1 MQILE
6 INLFIK
12 ALPKIQTIMSTE
24 NNRNTRLQKL
34 SGSDFEISDGEQDIR
49 GWDVKDASGKQ
60 LGEVEDLIFDY
71 ESRKVRYLV
80 VDLEEND
87 FDLDDKEVL
96 VPIGI
101 AELHENDDDVILQ
114 GVSAE
119 HMRSL
124 PEYDED
130 RFDTDHETSI
140 RSVFG
145 GLGGAALG
153 AAGMAG
159 SSNNNSDF
167 YNNEQFNDENLYRN
181 RRGRGETDN
190 ERVIPVVNEE
200 LEVGKREEETGGL
213 RLRSRVVEKEVSED
227 VNLRE
232 ENVNVERTAVNRL
245 ATEGDLREDTI
256 EMKEF
261 KEVPVVNK
269 EARVVEEISLSK
281 EVTDREET
289 ISDTVRNTE
298 VDIDEDDELRRDTR
312 KNDM

>member
-1 MQILE
+1 
-6 INLFIK
+6 
-12 ALPKIQTIMSTE
+12 MSTE
-24 NNRNTRLQKL
+24 NSRNTRLQKL

-71 ESRKVRYLV
+71 ETRKVRYLV

-119 HMRSL
+119 QMRSL

-140 RSVFG
+140 RNVFG

-153 AAGMAG
+153 AGGMAG

-181 RRGRGETDN
+181 RRGKVQTEN
-190 ERVIPVVNEE
+190 ENVIPVVSEE
-200 LEVGKREEETGGL
+200 LQVGKKELETGGL
-213 RLRSRVVEKEVSED
+213 RLRSRVVETEVSED

-232 ENVNVERTAVNRL
+232 ENVNVERTAVDRL
-245 ATEGDLREDTI
+245 ATEADLREDTI

-281 EVTDREET
+281 EVTEREET

-298 VDIDEDDELRRDTR
+298 VDIDEDDELRRNTTR
-312 KNDM
+312 NNEL

>member
-1 MQILE
+1 
-6 INLFIK
+6 
-12 ALPKIQTIMSTE
+12 MSTE
-24 NNRNTRLQKL
+24 NSRNTRLQKL

-60 LGEVEDLIFDY
+60 IGEVEDLIFDY

-114 GVSAE
+114 GVTAE
-119 HMRSL
+119 QLRSL

-140 RSVFG
+140 RNVFG

-153 AAGMAG
+153 AGGMAG

-181 RRGRGETDN
+181 RRGKVQTEN
-190 ERVIPVVNEE
+190 ENVIPVVSEE
-200 LEVGKREEETGGL
+200 FQVGKKEVESGGL
-213 RLRSRVVEKEVSED
+213 RLRSRVVETEVSED
-227 VNLRE
+227 INLRE
-232 ENVNVERTAVNRL
+232 ENVNVERTAVDRL
-245 ATEGDLREDTI
+245 ATEADLREDTI

-261 KEVPVVNK
+261 KEVPIVNK

-281 EVTDREET
+281 EVTEREET

-298 VDIDEDDELRRDTR
+298 VDIDEDEDLRRNTTR
-312 KNDM
+312 NNEL